1 MSATQSAACA
11 AGMVA
16 NVTAPIDAGTRNRE
30 ARAAPSGTTTA
41 NRADNDVVFR
51 CANAAKAMPHSTIH
65 DRWAVRPAVEAR
77 NRGGSVTPKLVVT
90 SAPSDAKGP
99 SQSLWRIPNPMI
111 APAVAA
117 AATSPARTP
126 TRIREE
132 ITRER
137 KPRGR
142 LHSREIDALLRQPF
156 PRR

>member
-1 MSATQSAACA
+1 MRATQSAACA
-11 AGMVA
+11 AGIVA
-16 NVTAPIDAGTRNRE
+16 NVTAPIAAGTRYRA
-30 ARAAPSGTTTA
+30 ARAAPIGTTTA

-51 CANAAKAMPHSTIH
+51 WANAAKARPHSTIQ
-65 DRWAVRPAVEAR
+65 DRWAVTPAVEAR
-77 NRGGSVTPKLVVT
+77 IRGGSVTPKREVI
-90 SAPSDAKGP
+90 SAPRDAKGP

-137 KPRGR
+137 KSRGHV
-142 LHSREIDALLRQPF
+142 HSRELRTFQREPF
-156 PRR
+156 LGT